1 MKKKIL
7 LFYLLIF
14 SNLISSQNIVINEIM
29 SSNTFSIVDDDGT
42 YQDWIELYNAGPTS
56 INLSGYGLTDDS
68 TLLFKW
74 VFPNVTI
81 DAGDYLL
88 IWASEKNRTEV
99 NNPLHTNFKISASG
113 NPLLLTSSSGILV
126 SSIAATAIPPDVSY
140 GRFPNAT
147 GALVYFQMSTPEAIN
162 NSAGFSEFLN
172 PPSFSQTSG
181 FFTANFN
188 LLLSTSTPG
197 ASIIYSLDGSDP
209 DENNLSGT
217 TYSFKNQY
225 PELPGQ
231 ATGSLLQKSFQ
242 TLQYTSPIPIFDR
255 TVLPNK
261 LATISSTYAF
271 SPTYFPTNLVFKG
284 SVVRAKLVKP
294 GALPSKISSAT
305 YFVSPLGTGRFSLPV
320 VSLTLSENKL
330 FDYTDGIFVA
340 GIDFD
345 SWRTANPTSFINY
358 DEDANYIRTGLATE
372 KRANLSYF
380 VNGNEVINQ
389 EVGLRIHGGT
399 TRAFQSKAFSV
410 YARSEYGSNS
420 LDYKFFPDVADIS
433 FKRIVLRNSGGDF
446 ENTMFR
452 DALNQELVKSL
463 HAETEAY
470 QPSIVFVNGEY
481 WGILNLREK
490 YDDNYFS
497 RVHNIWANELD
508 FIEDEGWASEGDD
521 LDYTNLKTY
530 FQNTSLVS
538 DGAYSYI
545 KTRIDPEN
553 FIDYFTAN
561 IFMQNS
567 DWPGTNIQCW
577 RKKTTGYVSNAPYG
591 HDGRWR
597 WVFHDMDDTFSFGTS
612 NFAYNNLAAAT
623 AVGGTDW
630 PNPDWSTLF
639 LRRLLENNSFK
650 IDFINRFADL
660 LNTNFLSNLIISK
673 IDQMKSVIQ
682 PEMNEHISRWKSIED
697 LNEWNYYID
706 YEKAFANARPAFQRD
721 HIRSQF
727 NISSNINAT
736 LNVTDYNHG
745 FIKINTINVA
755 DGTPGIEG
763 NPYPWNGIYFHNIP
777 VKLVAVPK
785 PGYVFSYWSGA
796 STSTNPEITITPT
809 ADFSITAH
817 FGVDP
822 NYESAAAIY
831 FWMMDDAIANNAPL
845 ESLNATFELTSNAVI
860 NYQSCLVGYPFS
872 SANVNWRK
880 AAMER
885 RNKPTPL
892 NYRSVA
898 NGNLPYDVNSM
909 RGIQI
914 KEPFQSGTLENQL
927 VLSVSTL
934 GYKKIKV
941 SFAALNELTGV
952 TGIAVD
958 YATNSGTPLWT
969 SEGLTTT
976 NYSLASAYQLYTIDF
991 ENILAVNNNPDFKIR
1006 LRFIGTNLTAD
1017 SGNRVT
1023 FNNIAVDGVAI
1034 SLASETFNQNLVNV
1048 IPNPFDGLVTIVG
1061 FNEEITYA
1069 VYSIDGKKI
1078 DTGTAKNN
1086 QIDFSTLAKGVYL
1099 LRLNSKQ
1106 NSCTKKIIKQ

>member
-1 MKKKIL
+1 
-7 LFYLLIF
+7 
-14 SNLISSQNIVINEIM
+14 
-29 SSNTFSIVDDDGT
+29 
-42 YQDWIELYNAGPTS
+42 
-56 INLSGYGLTDDS
+56 
-68 TLLFKW
+68 
-74 VFPNVTI
+74 
-81 DAGDYLL
+81 
-88 IWASEKNRTEV
+88 
-99 NNPLHTNFKISASG
+99 
-113 NPLLLTSSSGILV
+113 
-126 SSIAATAIPPDVSY
+126 
-140 GRFPNAT
+140 
-147 GALVYFQMSTPEAIN
+147 
-162 NSAGFSEFLN
+162 
-172 PPSFSQTSG
+172 
-181 FFTANFN
+181 
-188 LLLSTSTPG
+188 
-197 ASIIYSLDGSDP
+197 
-209 DENNLSGT
+209 
-217 TYSFKNQY
+217 
-225 PELPGQ
+225 
-231 ATGSLLQKSFQ
+231 
-242 TLQYTSPIPIFDR
+242 
-255 TVLPNK
+255 
-261 LATISSTYAF
+261 
-271 SPTYFPTNLVFKG
+271 
-284 SVVRAKLVKP
+284 
-294 GALPSKISSAT
+294 
-305 YFVSPLGTGRFSLPV
+305 
-320 VSLTLSENKL
+320 
-330 FDYTDGIFVA
+330 
-340 GIDFD
+340 
-345 SWRTANPTSFINY
+345 
-358 DEDANYIRTGLATE
+358 
-372 KRANLSYF
+372 
-380 VNGNEVINQ
+380 
-389 EVGLRIHGGT
+389 
-399 TRAFQSKAFSV
+399 
-410 YARSEYGSNS
+410 
-420 LDYKFFPDVADIS
+420 
-433 FKRIVLRNSGGDF
+433 
-446 ENTMFR
+446 
-452 DALNQELVKSL
+452 
-463 HAETEAY
+463 
-470 QPSIVFVNGEY
+470 
-481 WGILNLREK
+481 
-490 YDDNYFS
+490 
-497 RVHNIWANELD
+497 
-508 FIEDEGWASEGDD
+508 
-521 LDYTNLKTY
+521 
-530 FQNTSLVS
+530 
-538 DGAYSYI
+538 
-545 KTRIDPEN
+545 
-553 FIDYFTAN
+553 
-561 IFMQNS
+561 
-567 DWPGTNIQCW
+567 
-577 RKKTTGYVSNAPYG
+577 
-591 HDGRWR
+591 
-597 WVFHDMDDTFSFGTS
+597 
-612 NFAYNNLAAAT
+612 
-623 AVGGTDW
+623 
-630 PNPDWSTLF
+630 
-639 LRRLLENNSFK
+639 
-650 IDFINRFADL
+650 
-660 LNTNFLSNLIISK
+660 
-673 IDQMKSVIQ
+673 MKSVIQ
-682 PEMNEHISRWKSIED
+682 PEMNEQIARWTAPINITD
-697 LNEWNYYID
+697 WNYYID

-934 GYKKIKV
+934 GYKKIKI